1 MTPVRRPSLS
11 TSPSNDLIL
20 EDPNAPHV
28 PRLTRRLT
36 GFLPQEIKA
45 IDTMIPLQSRE
56 IWNKHRVKKFNTG
69 DEFQEKFISHVEWTL
84 ARSLYN
90 CDDLAAYQATS
101 ESVRDNL
108 VIDWNKTQQ
117 RQTARDSKRVYYLS
131 LEFLMGRALDN
142 AIINMQTDTSE
153 KDVGETKETLTS
165 GNTSR
170 EMIKNAIG
178 QLGFNFEDVLEQE
191 PDAAL
196 GNGGLGRLAACFVDS
211 MATGDYPAWGYGLR
225 YQYGIFA
232 QKIINGYQ
240 VETPDYWLNFA
251 NPWEVERS
259 EIQVPINF
267 YGYVDRAQSGSSTLA
282 PVDWIGGERVLAVAY
297 DMPIPGFKTSTVNN
311 LRLWSAKPTTEFDFS
326 KFNSGDYK
334 NSVEQQQRAES
345 ITAVL
350 YPNDNFEQGKELR
363 LKQQYFWCAASL
375 HDIVRRF
382 KKSRR
387 PWSEFPDQ
395 IAIQLNDTHPTLAVV
410 ELQRVLVDLEK
421 LDWHEAW
428 DIVTK
433 TFAYTNHTVMQEALE
448 KWPIGL
454 FGRLLPR
461 HLEIIFDINWFFLK
475 AVEEKFQHDV
485 DLLGRVSI
493 IEEASPERQIRM
505 AFLAIVGS
513 HKVNGVAELH
523 SDLIKTTI
531 FQDFVKIYG
540 PNKFTNVTNGITPRR
555 WLKQAN
561 PKLAQLISD
570 TIDDRADNYLL
581 DMSKLTAL
589 AKFAEDETF
598 QSKWNDVKQF
608 NKLRLADLIKKL
620 NGGVDIIERDHIR
633 NTLFDIQVK
642 RIHEYKRQ
650 QMNIFGVIYRYLS
663 MKEMLSSG
671 SSIEEVAEKYP
682 RKVSIFGGK
691 SAPGYYM
698 AKLIIK
704 LINSV
709 GDVIN
714 KDDEI
719 KDLLK
724 VVFIPDYNVSK
735 AEIIIPASDLSEHIS
750 TAGTEASGTSN
761 MKFVMNGGLII
772 GTVDGANVEITREIG
787 EDNIFLFGN
796 LSENVDELR
805 YNHQYHSTKL
815 PESLNKVLN
824 VIESGAFSPENPSE
838 FKALTDS
845 VKYHGDYYLVSDD
858 FDSYVATQELVDQ
871 VYHKDKAAWLKKSIL
886 SVANVGF
893 FSSDRCIEEYA
904 DTIWNAEPVKPET

>member
-1 MTPVRRPSLS
+1 MSFDRRPSLS
-11 TSPSNDLIL
+11 TSQSNDLIFK
-20 EDPNAPHV
+20 DPNSPHV

-36 GFLPQEIKA
+36 GFLPQEIRA
-45 IDTMIPLQSRE
+45 IDSIIPAESRKL
-56 IWNKHRVKKFNTG
+56 WDAHKVKKFNEPS
-69 DEFQEKFISHVEWTL
+69 EFQDRFISHVEWTL

-90 CDDLAAYQATS
+90 CDDLAAYEATS
-101 ESVRDNL
+101 NSVRDNL
-108 VIDWNKTQQ
+108 VIDWNLTQQ
-117 RQTARDSKRVYYLS
+117 RQTARDKKRVYYLS

-142 AIINMQTDTSE
+142 ALINMQTDTSSS
-153 KDVGETKETLTS
+153 GE
-165 GNTSR
+165 SR
-170 EMIKNAIG
+170 EMVKGAIG
-178 QLGFNFEDVLEQE
+178 DLGFKLEDVLKQE

-232 QKIINGYQ
+232 QKIINGFQ
-240 VETPDYWLNFA
+240 VETPDYWLNFP
-251 NPWEVERS
+251 NPWEIERS
-259 EIQVPINF
+259 EIHVPINF
-267 YGYVDRAQSGSSTLA
+267 YGYVDRSSNTSTLTPA
-282 PVDWIGGERVLAVAY
+282 EWLGGERVLAVAY

-311 LRLWSAKPTTEFDFS
+311 LRLWSARPTTEFDFA
-326 KFNSGDYK
+326 KFNSGDYR

-382 KKSRR
+382 KKTRR

-395 IAIQLNDTHPTLAVV
+395 IAIQLNDTHPTLAIV
-410 ELQRVLVDLEK
+410 ELQRILVDLEK

-428 DIVTK
+428 GIVTA

-448 KWPIGL
+448 KWPVGL
-454 FGRLLPR
+454 FGHLLPR
-461 HLEIIFDINWFFLK
+461 HLEIVFDINWFFLK
-475 AVEEKFQHDV
+475 EVEEKFPHDV
-485 DLLGRVSI
+485 DLLSRVSI
-493 IEEASPERQIRM
+493 IEESSPERQVRM
-505 AFLAIVGS
+505 AYLAVVGS

-531 FQDFVKIYG
+531 FKDFVKIYG
-540 PNKFTNVTNGITPRR
+540 VHKFTNVTNGITPRR

-561 PKLAQLISD
+561 PKLASLISKTLND
-570 TIDDRADNYLL
+570 PEDKFLL

-589 AKFAEDETF
+589 RDLAEDEDF
-598 QSKWNDVKQF
+598 QEKWNDVKQF
-608 NKLRLADLIKKL
+608 NKLRLADLIKEL
-620 NGGVDIIERDHIR
+620 NGGVDILERDHIR

-650 QMNIFGVIYRYLS
+650 QLNILGVIHRYLS
-663 MKEMLSSG
+663 IKEALASG
-671 SSIEEVAEKYP
+671 VKFEEVAKKFP

-709 GDVIN
+709 AEVVN
-714 KDDEI
+714 NDEELCDI
-719 KDLLK
+719 LK

-787 EDNIFLFGN
+787 EENIFLFGN
-796 LSENVDELR
+796 LSENVEELR
-805 YNHQYHSTKL
+805 YAHQYQPQKL
-815 PESLNKVLN
+815 PQSLEKVLN
-824 VIESGAFSPENPSE
+824 AVESGAFSPDSPSE
-838 FKALTDS
+838 FQPLIDS
-845 VKYHGDYYLVSDD
+845 IKHHGDYYLVSDD
-858 FDSYVATQELVDQ
+858 FDSYVATHELVDEL
-871 VYHKDKAAWLKKSIL
+871 YHKDKKSWLKKSIL

-904 DTIWNAEPVKPET
+904 GTIWNTEPLKPE